1 MTDET
6 EGVGLKA
13 REGIDK
19 KIYWGGH
26 GANWSLRQVLEG
38 RQFKKICE
46 AQWVAFKRTMF
57 WMPDFVGEEI
67 SEDGFVHGAAGR
79 RLAMTELLEHGSLG
93 IGQIELKDD
102 GITYVV
108 ANWNFVG

>member
-57 WMPDFVGEEI
+57 WMPDFVG
-67 SEDGFVHGAAGR
+67 
-79 RLAMTELLEHGSLG
+79 
-93 IGQIELKDD
+93 
-102 GITYVV
+102 
-108 ANWNFVG
+108 